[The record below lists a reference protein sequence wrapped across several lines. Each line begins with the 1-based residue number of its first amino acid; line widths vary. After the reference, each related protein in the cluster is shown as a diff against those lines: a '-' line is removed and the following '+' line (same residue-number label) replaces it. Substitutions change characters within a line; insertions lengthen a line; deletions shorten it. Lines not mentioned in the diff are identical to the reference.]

1 VTTDKILELI
11 QGGYEAFNRRD
22 IDAALAAMV
31 PGVEWANGWE
41 GGHVRGHAAVRDYWT
56 RQWQELD
63 PQVTPVDIAVDGTS
77 VDVLVDQIVR
87 RPDGSEVSAGQVRH
101 RYRLSDGLIARMD
114 IAPAG

>member
-1 VTTDKILELI
+1 MTTGKILEMI

-41 GGHVRGHAAVRDYWT
+41 GGHAAVRDYWT

-77 VDVLVDQIVR
+77 VDVLVHQIVR
-87 RPDGSEVSAGQVRH
+87 RPDGSGVSAGQVRH
-101 RYRLSDGLIARMD
+101 RYRLRDGLIARMD